1 MTVNEIRIVRFAD
14 AEGEPRVGVLSA
26 DHVHPLPVASHGDLL
41 QMTASGLRLVTE
53 EAIAGEGIPSRL
65 VTLLPLIDARTEVWA
80 AGVTYLS
87 SKNAREMESAEPSVY
102 AKVYD
107 HPRAELF
114 FKAPAWRVVP
124 NGGDIRVRADSELNI
139 PEPELALVLSAAGE
153 ILGYTI
159 CNDVSSR
166 SIEGENPLY
175 LPQAK
180 VYDGSCS
187 LADSWVPVW
196 TVQDPYD
203 LQIDIAITRGDDTVW
218 ADTTTTGL
226 LHRDLAELARVLF
239 VELSMPDG
247 AVLATGTCLAPS
259 MDVTMLHGDVVT
271 ISITGVGELVN
282 TVVQPE
288 PTPLR
293 SSIRRMVPA

>member
-1 MTVNEIRIVRFAD
+1 M
-14 AEGEPRVGVLSA
+14 GVLRA

-41 QMTASGLRLVTE
+41 QMTAAGLR
-53 EAIAGEGIPSRL
+53 EATDAAVAGEGIPSRL
-65 VTLLPLIDARTEVWA
+65 VTFLPLIDARTEVWA

-203 LQIDIAITRGDDTVW
+203 LQIDIAITRGEDTVW

>member
-1 MTVNEIRIVRFAD
+1 MTVNDVRVVRFAPNQGD
-14 AEGEPRVGVLSA
+14 PRVGVISG
-26 DHVHPLPVASHGDLL
+26 DRVHPLPVASHGDLL
-41 QMTASGLRLVTE
+41 RMTGTELRAAV
-53 EAIAGEGIPSRL
+53 EAAVERAGVDVGE
-65 VTLLPLIDARTEVWA
+65 VAFLPLVDGRTEVWA

-114 FKAPAWRVVP
+114 FKAPAWRVV
-124 NGGDIRVRADSELNI
+124 NHGGDIRVRADSELNI

-153 ILGYTI
+153 IVGYTI

-187 LADSWVPVW
+187 LADSWTPAWAVA
-196 TVQDPYD
+196 DPYD
-203 LQIDIAITRGDDTVW
+203 LQIDISITRGEYTVW

-226 LHRDLAELARVLF
+226 LHRDLDELARLLF
-239 VELSMPDG
+239 VEMSMPEG

-259 MDVTMLHGDVVT
+259 MDVTLLHGDVVA
-271 ISITGVGELVN
+271 ISIASIGELVN
-282 TVVQPE
+282 TVSQARPVE
-288 PTPLR
+288 LR
-293 SSIRRMVPA
+293 SSIRRTVPA